1 MAAVLCRP
9 SMNQKPL
16 QYFSLSVIKHFWL
29 SFSWQ
34 KVSVGKGFYL
44 VYSWTGQFKV
54 ELILGWEAHAYC
66 SIVVAQ
72 TRNFPVMIDFL
83 NTQELGI
90 FYCFSWLQYYRCQ
103 LDFCNSCSVVYAV
116 KRHALSAELS
126 EIVQTQNFYVI
137 IQVLC
142 CIYFLINKG
151 ERYLKHSTSS
161 SFFNFLVDWSSIEA
175 KLISVT
181 SSKHYLIYWSCM
193 MAALFELITRTI
205 QTLQ

>member
-34 KVSVGKGFYL
+34 KVSIGKGFYL

-54 ELILGWEAHAYC
+54 ELILGWEAHAYY

-83 NTQELGI
+83 NTQELEI

-116 KRHALSAELS
+116 RK
-126 EIVQTQNFYVI
+126 
-137 IQVLC
+137 
-142 CIYFLINKG
+142 
-151 ERYLKHSTSS
+151 
-161 SFFNFLVDWSSIEA
+161 
-175 KLISVT
+175 
-181 SSKHYLIYWSCM
+181 
-193 MAALFELITRTI
+193 TRTLCRTVRNCPDTKLLCNYSGALLHLFFDQQRREI
-205 QTLQ
+205 S